1 MTLTGSPAGGNG
13 FGAEPAVAYSPPR
26 RDLNTMYPVFG
37 PQAKRI
43 AAALGSLDLPVEVLT
58 DPDALLFELAR
69 ETASG

>member
-1 MTLTGSPAGGNG
+1 
-13 FGAEPAVAYSPPR
+13 
-26 RDLNTMYPVFG
+26 MYPVFG